1 MTTKQFKYKFK
12 RHREIPNYIRD
23 YILSMSPYVITSI
36 LSLSLKDI
44 NDFMNGKILWEREE
58 NCFRRVKEIAKN
70 YKSKFFY
77 SNLKKDTT

>member
-1 MTTKQFKYKFK
+1 
-12 RHREIPNYIRD
+12 
-23 YILSMSPYVITSI
+23 
-36 LSLSLKDI
+36 
-44 NDFMNGKILWEREE
+44 MNGKILWEREE